1 MAFLQSLSNCLK
13 PNILF
18 FQKRCASKDFIILYD
33 YVPNVKNKSRFLALS
48 VVLLLVT
55 NDPHT
60 MWRPLEY
67 STTSASIII
76 IMINHHRAQTAMV

>member
-13 PNILF
+13 PFLSKALCVKRVLF
-18 FQKRCASKDFIILYD
+18 YMT
-33 YVPNVKNKSRFLALS
+33 VPNVKNKSRFLALF